1 MVFCSTSAN
10 SALFSAPL
18 EQTVGKGF
26 KKKKKKSSIFSL
38 QKVKSMAL
46 QNVFKALRTH

>member
-26 KKKKKKSSIFSL
+26 KKKEKSSIFSL